1 MVTPTIDVSV
11 TGADLHV
18 AVVAVRGAAVP
29 GHVHMMCDVHV
40 TSPNLLYAVS
50 LRPVVTV
57 VTVGAPG
64 AGVRL
69 RVRGR
74 GGGSLTPGLQRPV
87 LLPGVHPVP
96 DMSSSHHHMVTPPCY

>member
-1 MVTPTIDVSV
+1 MVTPTIDISV
-11 TGADLHV
+11 ACADLHV

-40 TSPNLLYAVS
+40 TSPHSPHAIS
-50 LRPVVTV
+50 LCPVVAV

-69 RVRGR
+69 GVRGG

-96 DMSSSHHHMVTPPCY
+96 DISHHIIIWSPPRY